1 MIKKSQRKLNIGFS
15 LVMVLFFLLLL
26 QISPRLAWLF
36 VLSLALGFTLQK
48 SRLCFAASFRDPW
61 LVGSTK
67 LTEALIIIL
76 LICIP
81 GFAIVYHFFT
91 VCNIPIALN
100 VTPFGIHTFIGGIL
114 FGIGM
119 VLAGGCAS
127 GTLMRVGE
135 GFAMQMI
142 ALVGLIIGAFLGKVS
157 LPYWLQIFHEFPAVF
172 LPNIM
177 GWVPAVITQL
187 LILLLIWQLIRRWQ
201 RKRKEL
207 T

>member
-1 MIKKSQRKLNIGFS
+1 
-15 LVMVLFFLLLL
+15 
-26 QISPRLAWLF
+26 
-36 VLSLALGFTLQK
+36 
-48 SRLCFAASFRDPW
+48 
-61 LVGSTK
+61 
-67 LTEALIIIL
+67 
-76 LICIP
+76 
-81 GFAIVYHFFT
+81 
-91 VCNIPIALN
+91 LN